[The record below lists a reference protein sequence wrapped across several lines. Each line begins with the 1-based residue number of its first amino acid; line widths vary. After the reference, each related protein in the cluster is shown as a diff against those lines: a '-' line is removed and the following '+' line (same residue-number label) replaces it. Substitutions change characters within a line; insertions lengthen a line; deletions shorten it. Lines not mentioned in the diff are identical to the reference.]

1 MLSLDEFGFKELES
15 DFDYSKQALLFIPD
29 DL

>member
-1 MLSLDEFGFKELES
+1 MLLLNDFSFKELES
-15 DFDYSKQALLFIPD
+15 DFDYEKQALLFIPD